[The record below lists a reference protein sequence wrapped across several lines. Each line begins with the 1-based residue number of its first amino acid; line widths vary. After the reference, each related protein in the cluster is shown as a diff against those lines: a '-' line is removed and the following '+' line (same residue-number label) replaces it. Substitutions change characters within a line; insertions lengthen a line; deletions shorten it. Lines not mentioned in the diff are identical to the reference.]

1 MQNPE
6 HGMDYTK
13 SARSRHDMPAGV
25 AQSAVAT
32 PTTQSHKYRPVL
44 LAFAVLFAAATVFY
58 SATWMYY
65 IRQGTVE
72 LGIDTLPT
80 STGIQITDVYRNS
93 PAEKSGLRAHDL
105 IVAIN
110 GGALT
115 SQSSC
120 SAALQD
126 VWLRS
131 RPGDHVVLKIVR
143 AGQLQ
148 PLVITGTFRAAV
160 ARGDKVPLTQRVANF
175 LVNSYP
181 ILFLVVGL
189 VVLFLRIEDRNA
201 WLLAL
206 VFATFIAASAIPDP
220 VAVASHSIRV
230 FLYAY
235 RTVFHS
241 LLPGLFYFFFAVFPT
256 RSPIDRKAPWLKW
269 LLLAVGACLGFGG
282 IRDGDL
288 DVLPFLTA
296 LAGKNFWG
304 NVRMVIGNGTVILGL
319 VSLLLNFLSASNK
332 EDKRKLKVVL
342 WGTVVGV
349 TPAVVIR
356 LVSDLYSIH
365 IPFWL
370 NFVYVLFLFVFPLS
384 FAYAVV
390 KHRVMDVPVLLKR
403 SARYFVVER
412 GFLILILAISVGITF
427 WFGEAF
433 SQHFSAGSKAAIPVG
448 ATFGVLVISGATQVH
463 RRVRTRLDRA
473 FFRSSYDAQQILENL
488 AAKTLMVSSRE
499 GLAALLHDQIQDA
512 LHPSSMYVYLE
523 AGDRQLQAY
532 AGDPPES
539 ARTLSTS
546 PARIAELAY
555 RSEPMELLPEAMHG
569 TQLEPLQPE
578 CLVPIRGS
586 SEGQLQGVAVLGP
599 RLSEEPYSASDKRLL
614 ASVASQA
621 GIAMR
626 SIALA
631 EKMAAT
637 MEAERR
643 SAQEMQIAR
652 QVQSRLLPQ
661 RAPSLTTLDCA
672 GKCIQTRAV
681 GGDYYDFLDLG
692 SGRLGLVLAD
702 ISGKGMSA
710 ALLMANL
717 QANLRSQYALA
728 LEDIPRLLRSV
739 NQLFYKNTEHNN
751 YATTFFAVYDDES
764 QRLRYVNC
772 GHNPPILVRA
782 SGAVE
787 ELKATATVLGLFEEW
802 DCLVAEVVI
811 AAGDVLV
818 VYTDGVSEAS
828 PNEEDEFGEQRL
840 IDAARDGGE
849 RSADEILE
857 AIIREVQGFSQG
869 EQADDMTLIVA
880 RGR

>member
-1 MQNPE
+1 
-6 HGMDYTK
+6 
-13 SARSRHDMPAGV
+13 MPAAI
-25 AQSAVAT
+25 AQSALAT
-32 PTTQSHKYRPVL
+32 PATRSHKYRPVL
-44 LAFAVLFAAATVFY
+44 LALAVLFAAATILY
-58 SATWMYY
+58 SAAWMYY

-80 STGIQITDVYRNS
+80 HTGIEITDVYRNS
-93 PAEKSGLRAHDL
+93 PAERSGLRAHDR

-110 GGALT
+110 GRVLT

-120 SAALQD
+120 SETLQD
-126 VWLRS
+126 VWLRA
-131 RPGDHVVLKIVR
+131 RPGDRVVLKVVR
-143 AGQLQ
+143 AGEPQ

-160 ARGDKVPLTQRVANF
+160 GRGDKVPLTQRVANF
-175 LVNSYP
+175 LLNSYP
-181 ILFLVVGL
+181 ILFLVVGM

-206 VFATFIAASAIPDP
+206 VFATFIAAYSIPDP
-220 VAVASHSIRV
+220 VAVAPHSIRV
-230 FLYAY
+230 FLYTY
-235 RTVFHS
+235 RTILHS

-269 LLLAVGACLGFGG
+269 LFLAAGACLGFGG

-319 VSLLLNFLSASNK
+319 ISLLLNFLSTSNR

-342 WGTVVGV
+342 WGTVVGI
-349 TPAVVIR
+349 TPAIIARFVQ
-356 LVSDLYSIH
+356 DLYSVH
-365 IPFWL
+365 ILFWV
-370 NFVYVLFLFVFPLS
+370 NFVYVLLLFMFPLS

-390 KHRVMDVPVLLKR
+390 KHRVMEIPVLLKR

-412 GFLILILAISVGITF
+412 GFVILILAISVGVTF
-427 WFGEAF
+427 WFGQAF

-448 ATFGVLVISGATQVH
+448 ATFGVLLISAGTEIH

-488 AAKTLMVSSRE
+488 AAKTLTVSSRG
-499 GLAALLHDQIQDA
+499 GLAALLHDQTRDA

-523 AGDRQLQAY
+523 SGNGQLQAY
-532 AGDPPES
+532 AGNPPEE

-546 PARIAELAY
+546 GAGIAELAY
-555 RSEPMELLPEAMHG
+555 RSEPIELLPEAMHG
-569 TQLEPLQPE
+569 TQLEPLRPE

-599 RLSEEPYSASDKRLL
+599 RLSEEPYSTGDKRLL

-637 MEAERR
+637 METERR
-643 SAQEMQIAR
+643 TEQEMQIAR

-661 RAPSLTTLDCA
+661 QAPSLKTLDCA

-717 QANLRSQYALA
+717 QANLRGQYALA

-739 NQLFYKNTEHNN
+739 NRLFYKNTENNN
-751 YATTFFAVYDDES
+751 YATAFFAVYDDES

-772 GHNPPILVRA
+772 GHNPPFLARA
-782 SGAVE
+782 DGSVARLE
-787 ELKATATVLGLFEEW
+787 ATATVLGLFEEW
-802 DCLVAEVVI
+802 DCSVAVLELT
-811 AAGDVLV
+811 AGDVLV
-818 VYTDGVSEAS
+818 IYTDGISEAS
-828 PNEEDEFGEQRL
+828 PNEEDEFGEHRL
-840 IDAARDGGE
+840 IAAAQDGQG

-857 AIIREVQGFSQG
+857 AIISEVQGFSHG
-869 EQADDMTLIVA
+869 EQADEMTLIVA